1 MTNVLVARE
10 LVQPKKE
17 VWLERSRAYFAGVT
31 ERQKHLSRALGAQLA
46 STTTELT
53 WEVGSG
59 HGHYLTAYAAA
70 HPQKICIGIDLLR
83 DRVARAER
91 KRVRARLVNLHF
103 FQAEAT
109 EFLRALPPTVMLS
122 DVFVLFP
129 DPWPKRR
136 HHKNRIMRRD
146 FLQALAARAGQGAR
160 LFFRTD
166 HAEYFR
172 AAVRVIENDSGW
184 LISSDATWPFELPT
198 VFQQKARTYYSVVAT
213 RAETPP

>member
-1 MTNVLVARE
+1 MSNGLKPRA

-17 VWLERSRAYFAGVT
+17 VWLERTRSYFAGIA
-31 ERQKHLSRALGAQLA
+31 ERQEHLSRALSAQLA
-46 STTTELT
+46 PATTELT

-59 HGHYLTAYAAA
+59 HGHYLAAYAAA

-91 KRVRARLVNLHF
+91 KRARARLVNLHF

-109 EFLRALPPTVMLS
+109 EFLRALPPAVMLS
-122 DVFVLFP
+122 EVFVLFP

-184 LISSDATWPFELPT
+184 SISSGATWPFELPT
-198 VFQQKARTYYSVVAT
+198 VFQQKAPTYYSMVAT
-213 RAETPP
+213 RAESPP